1 MQEPP
6 GVAFYGVGGN
16 MSSFLEP
23 VFKSIII
30 IQMMI
35 DYNLFLH
42 DWSID
47 ENEKYSSVI
56 LVYRFSVTWTIISAA
71 DYKIENK
78 NFSIFGV
85 ISHFIYINLIQIS
98 VKWNNTF

>member
-6 GVAFYGVGGN
+6 GVAFYGVGGH

-30 IQMMI
+30 IIIQMMI
-35 DYNLFLH
+35 YYNLFLH

-56 LVYRFSVTWTIISAA
+56 LVYRFCVTWKIISAA
-71 DYKIENK
+71 KIENK
-78 NFSIFGV
+78 NFSVFGV
-85 ISHFIYINLIQIS
+85 ISHFIYLFI
-98 VKWNNTF
+98 